1 MITVPAA
8 TPVTKPAEPTVA
20 IPVLPLLHVPPEV
33 PSDKVMLEP
42 AVTVD
47 KPVIAPAEGSGF
59 TVTVAMTWQPEP

>member
-33 PSDKVMLEP
+33 PSDKVMFAPVPTVVKPDIVP
-42 AVTVD
+42 ADGIVLTV
-47 KPVIAPAEGSGF
+47 
-59 TVTVAMTWQPEP
+59 MTAVET